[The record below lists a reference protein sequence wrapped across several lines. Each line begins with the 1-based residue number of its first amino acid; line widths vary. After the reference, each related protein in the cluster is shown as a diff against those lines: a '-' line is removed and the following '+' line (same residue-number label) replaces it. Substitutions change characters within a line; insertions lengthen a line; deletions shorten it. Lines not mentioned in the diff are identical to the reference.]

1 MKVIIPT
8 IGTRGD
14 VQPYIALS
22 LGLQESG
29 YEVTLASHPVMEALV
44 KSYGIIFKPIGPDV
58 NIGKAAA
65 AIRGRSRN
73 WMLGLIRVMRF
84 TVSTIEQAS
93 PDILALC
100 READLVVVTHSF
112 AGGAEADKLS
122 KPTVSVTLQHQAI
135 PTPDPSQ
142 SIFKRTVRNVAAN
155 GMGIMMVR
163 PYNKL
168 RRRIGAPTVKGIEE
182 MMSSRLNMI
191 PVRPLVMPRDT
202 RWAPQ
207 HCLTGYWFLDEPKEP
222 ALSLSKGWTPPV
234 DLRAFLDAGEP
245 PVAISLGAMSL
256 GGGSDALDTVQL
268 VLDAIHEAGVR
279 AIVQGWDETIQVL
292 DLPDTI
298 YHAGAIPHSWLF
310 DHVSCVIHHGGFGT
324 MAATLRAGVPTVVVP
339 HIIDQS
345 FWGQRVHE
353 LGVGPQA
360 IPRAELSMDKLA
372 QALTQATQDS
382 EIRARAAQLGKQIRA
397 EAGVQNAVRLIEDA
411 VRT

>member
-112 AGGAEADKLS
+112 AGGAEADKIG

-142 SIFKRTVRNVAAN
+142 SIFKRTMRNIAAN

-182 MMSSRLNMI
+182 MISSRLNMI
-191 PVRPLVMPRDT
+191 PISPLVMPRDT
-202 RWAPQ
+202 RWASQ
-207 HCLTGYWFLDEPKEP
+207 HRLTGYWFLDEPE
-222 ALSLSKGWTPPV
+222 GWTPPA
-234 DLRAFLDAGEP
+234 DLRAFLDVGEP

-382 EIRARAAQLGKQIRA
+382 EIHARAAHLGEQIRA
-397 EAGVQNAVRLIEDA
+397 ETGVQNAVRLIEDA
-411 VRT
+411 VRA